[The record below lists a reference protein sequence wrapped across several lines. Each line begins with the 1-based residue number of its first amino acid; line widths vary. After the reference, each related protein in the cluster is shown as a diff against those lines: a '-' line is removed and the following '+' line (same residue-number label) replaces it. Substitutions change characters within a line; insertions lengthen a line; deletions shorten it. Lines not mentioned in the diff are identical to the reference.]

1 MQTSFAMFRETEVP
15 EDELIIS
22 RTDLKGIIT
31 YANDTFADISGY
43 TPEELVGQPHNIL
56 RHPDMPKSAF
66 RHMWETLK
74 AGKAWEGYVKNRR
87 KDDGYYWVY
96 ARVSGVFKNGEL
108 IEYKSLRSYV
118 PHSKRYEMQN
128 VYDAMRQKEGDSVRI
143 VGYFPTRTYEKML
156 QAASDAGISPEEW
169 LANQLN

>member
-31 YANDTFADISGY
+31 YANETFASISGY

-66 RHMWETLK
+66 RHLWETLK
-74 AGKAWEGYVKNRR
+74 AGKAWEGYIKNRR

-96 ARVSGVFKNGEL
+96 ARVSGVYKDGKL
-108 IEYKSLRSYV
+108 IEYKSLRSHI
-118 PHSKRYEMQN
+118 PRNKRDEMQN
-128 VYDAMRQKEGDSVRI
+128 VYDMMRQSEGDSVRI
-143 VGYFPTRTYEKML
+143 VSYLSVDLYKKIMRSSEEAGVPPEVWLEK
-156 QAASDAGISPEEW
+156 
-169 LANQLN
+169 QLG